1 MVNKKALILIC
12 LFILSVSSLGC
23 SETKPRTEPLE
34 KKTYT
39 GYISIDGNK
48 LKLDDFEFITADDT
62 QKIKELGLT
71 ESDMPDGYYIQ
82 NTSEE
87 VKTFIL
93 DDQTSYT
100 FFDVGNLFV
109 KEEDDK
115 KYTTTSQDEFK
126 TFLYGEKA
134 GDDPRRTPFE
144 VEVSEEK
151 VISIQEIF
159 VN

>member
-1 MVNKKALILIC
+1 MKFRKSLNNNIALAVDDDGYEII
-12 LFILSVSSLGC
+12 IIG
-23 SETKPRTEPLE
+23 
-34 KKTYT
+34 T
-39 GYISIDGNK
+39 GVGFKNIPCK
-48 LKLDDFEFITADDT
+48 
-62 QKIKELGLT
+62 KIKELGLT

-144 VEVSEEK
+144 VEVSAEK